1 MAALSFSG
9 ATVTT
14 ADRIPSMGGIMT
26 AESLPDWVFPPEG
39 GFTADDLDRIPD
51 LPPHTE
57 LIDGSLVFVSPQK
70 SFHTLAMDLLVHG
83 LRSQAPAE
91 LRVRREMTIVLDRAN
106 RPEPDLV
113 VLHEQAVPDGGHNET
128 RYRAEDVV
136 LAVEVVSPESTAR
149 DRERKPQLYARAGI
163 PHFWLVERMDS
174 GRPTIHT
181 YELDR
186 VGAKYAL
193 TGIHHDRLK
202 ISAPFTIDIDLTEID
217 RM

>member
-1 MAALSFSG
+1 
-9 ATVTT
+9 
-14 ADRIPSMGGIMT
+14 MT
-26 AESLPDWVFPPEG
+26 AEPLPAWVFPPPG

-70 SFHTLAMDLLVHG
+70 SFHSLALDLLVYA
-83 LRSQAPAE
+83 LRAQAPEE
-91 LRVRREMTIVLDRAN
+91 LRVRREMTIVLDRWN

-113 VLHEQAVPDGGHNET
+113 VLHSHAVPEGGHKET
-128 RYRAEDVV
+128 RYEAQDVV

-163 PHFWLVERMDS
+163 PHFWLVERLES
-174 GRPTIHT
+174 GRPVIHV

-186 VGAKYAL
+186 VGAAYAL
-193 TGIHHDRLK
+193 TGIHHDHLK
-202 ISAPFTIDIDLTEID
+202 LPAPFTIDVDLTEID